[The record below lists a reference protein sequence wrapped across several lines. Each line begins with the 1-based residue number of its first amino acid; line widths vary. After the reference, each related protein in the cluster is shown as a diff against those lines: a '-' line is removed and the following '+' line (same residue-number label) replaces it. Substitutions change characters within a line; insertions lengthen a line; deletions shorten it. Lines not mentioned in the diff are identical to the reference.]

1 MKATPEIDR
10 RAYELAKGYLPGLNI
25 TGVTQTLIEKY
36 LNPLSLNPRPT
47 SKEELY
53 QRLLSSAQNAN
64 MKAGVIGRAIGGVD
78 KLAPILFGFNPE
90 AVLDRYEDDWEAVL
104 DQIVKEIKPRGKIRR
119 TPRSIWPLY
128 CQTILS
134 AAAFIN
140 QFDEANQFFEWA
152 DFF

>member
-25 TGVTQTLIEKY
+25 TGVTQALIEKY

-53 QRLLSSAQNAN
+53 QRLLNSAQTAH

-104 DQIVKEIKPRGKIRR
+104 DQIVKETFMP
-119 TPRSIWPLY
+119 
-128 CQTILS
+128 
-134 AAAFIN
+134 
-140 QFDEANQFFEWA
+140 D
-152 DFF
+152 